1 MKSDETIK
9 KQLAAW
15 EGEKSRCRRDQ
26 RCSGGGVRGGG
37 HRAPRHLARRLKQPP
52 QRPLEAPLN
61 LDVNIFQM
69 KTRPDKVKQMQ
80 APAVVLW

>member
-1 MKSDETIK
+1 MGGRRVAAGETG
-9 KQLAAW
+9 A
-15 EGEKSRCRRDQ
+15 
-26 RCSGGGVRGGG
+26 VRGVGSEAGG

-80 APAVVLW
+80 APAWCYGDLLWFQARMTP

>member
-1 MKSDETIK
+1 MGGREESL
-9 KQLAAW
+9 QARPALFGGW
-15 EGEKSRCRRDQ
+15 GQRR
-26 RCSGGGVRGGG
+26 G